1 MPSFER
7 GMVFF
12 IDADPNDVDM
22 PLMTHRQIGV
32 LQNGKCQAVAS
43 LQLSASRQTLWLV
56 RRENWMNQQV
66 DIPHTKKRR
75 KVGGAWVKRRNIS
88 YFYSNS
94 TISESSQDVPGN
106 FRSHSAVARRN
117 MQWVIGDK
125 LSNLWFPDPE
135 KVITL

>member
-1 MPSFER
+1 
-7 GMVFF
+7 MVFF

-32 LQNGKCQAVAS
+32 LQNGKCQVVAS

-88 YFYSNS
+88 YFYI
-94 TISESSQDVPGN
+94 ISLLKMSLKFLEAILQLLVGICNGLQVTDSQTFG
-106 FRSHSAVARRN
+106 FLTQKR
-117 MQWVIGDK
+117 
-125 LSNLWFPDPE
+125 
-135 KVITL
+135 